1 RAIICF
7 GVASIFAPLQ
17 CLVNS
22 NSSRCSATAASTAFA
37 ASLPVGNVEAAR
49 TQRTI
54 TPEYMCHGCE
64 CRRTLMVILSE
75 PVAAR
80 VSSSLA
86 NALAE
91 YGQVGSRNISNCRG
105 PRPQVSGLARQVL
118 IASVILS
125 LTLADKSRPSVG
137 HKIHLMQLAVTM
149 LCQADV

>member
-1 RAIICF
+1 MIWF
-7 GVASIFAPLQ
+7 GVASIFGPQQ

-22 NSSRCSATAASTAFA
+22 NSSRCAAATASTAFA

-64 CRRTLMVILSE
+64 CRRILMVILSD
-75 PVAAR
+75 PAAAS

-91 YGQVGSRNISNCRG
+91 NGQVGSRNNSN
-105 PRPQVSGLARQVL
+105 
-118 IASVILS
+118 
-125 LTLADKSRPSVG
+125 
-137 HKIHLMQLAVTM
+137 
-149 LCQADV
+149 

>member
-1 RAIICF
+1 MICF
-7 GVASIFAPLQ
+7 GPASIFGPAQ

-22 NSSRCSATAASTAFA
+22 NSSRCAAMAASTAFA

-64 CRRTLMVILSE
+64 CRRILMVILSE
-75 PVAAR
+75 PAAAN

-91 YGQVGSRNISNCRG
+91 YGQVGSTNISN
-105 PRPQVSGLARQVL
+105 
-118 IASVILS
+118 
-125 LTLADKSRPSVG
+125 
-137 HKIHLMQLAVTM
+137 
-149 LCQADV
+149 